1 VTLVLQYLC
10 APGARGANGLH
21 VTLVLQYLRARRGAG
36 RANRNPGARPKGRV
50 FALSAFPHPC
60 VGRSKGPKGRRS
72 VRRRG
77 KKNQSPAKSQ
87 SRSPAKAHKPK
98 AKEKSNRRIAKVK
111 AKKVQEQDKHKG
123 PRRSSRL
130 QSVQVQKAMKVEG
143 ARQAKQKADE
153 EDDDDSADWHEDP
166 GSDFGDSEAGDE
178 DLLDSDD
185 EGTVSEASE

>member
-1 VTLVLQYLC
+1 M
-10 APGARGANGLH
+10 
-21 VTLVLQYLRARRGAG
+21 TLVLQYLRARRGAG

-87 SRSPAKAHKPK
+87 SRSPGKAHKPK
-98 AKEKSNRRIAKVK
+98 AKEKSNRRIASVKRCKV
-111 AKKVQEQDKHKG
+111 VPDTG